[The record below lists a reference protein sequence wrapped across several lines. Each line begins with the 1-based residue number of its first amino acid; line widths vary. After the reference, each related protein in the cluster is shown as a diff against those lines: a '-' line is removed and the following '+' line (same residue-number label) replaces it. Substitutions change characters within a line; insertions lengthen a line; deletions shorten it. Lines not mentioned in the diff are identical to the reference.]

1 MPNYYETLGIHRNS
15 DDKTIRQAYRRLARE
30 HHPDVNQGDA
40 SAEEQFKAV
49 NEAYSVL
56 SDKDSRQK
64 YDRYGDQWK
73 QAGNFSSRQQHGT
86 GMPFSFDP
94 WSMFYGN
101 PNARHSPNF
110 GFDGA
115 FDNRNFERP
124 EPKEYNI
131 TISLYEAYSGATRTL
146 KLSNGKRIEAKI
158 PIGVASGSKIRMQG
172 IPGQDTSFYL
182 VIEILEHPIFKRL
195 NNDLFTEVEAHP
207 EQLVLGSE
215 LSIGTLTGDI
225 ALSVPPLTQNGQR
238 FRLSGQGMPS
248 LKSPNILG
256 DLYVIV
262 KVKLPSIPRKYEQE
276 IYESLRGNRSKDTGE

>member
-1 MPNYYETLGIHRNS
+1 MPNYYEILGVHQRS

-73 QAGNFSSRQQHGT
+73 KAETFSSRQHHAN

-94 WSMFYGN
+94 WNIFNGN
-101 PNARHSPNF
+101 PNARRNPNF
-110 GFDGA
+110 GFDET
-115 FDNRNFERP
+115 FDNRNFQRP

-158 PIGVASGSKIRMQG
+158 PIGVDNGSKIHMQG
-172 IPGQDTSFYL
+172 IPGQDTSLYL

-215 LSIGTLTGDI
+215 LSIETLTGDI

-248 LKSPNILG
+248 LKSPSIPG
-256 DLYVIV
+256 DLYVTV
-262 KVKLPSIPRKYEQE
+262 KVKLPSTSREYEQQM
-276 IYESLRGNRSKDTGE
+276 YEYLRDNRSKETEE

>member
-1 MPNYYETLGIHRNS
+1 MPNYYEILGIHQNS

-56 SDKDSRQK
+56 SDKDNRQK

-73 QAGNFSSRQQHGT
+73 QTGNFSSRQQHAN

-94 WSMFYGN
+94 WNIFNGN
-101 PNARHSPNF
+101 PNGSRSPF
-110 GFDGA
+110 GFDNA
-115 FDNRNFERP
+115 FDNRNFQRS
-124 EPKEYNI
+124 EPKQYNI
-131 TISLYEAYSGATRTL
+131 TISLDEAYSGATRTL

-158 PIGVASGSKIRMQG
+158 PIGVDSGSKIHMQG

-182 VIEILEHPIFKRL
+182 VIEILEHPTFKRL

-215 LSIGTLTGDI
+215 LSIETLTGDI

-248 LKSPNILG
+248 LRSPSVPG

-262 KVKLPSIPRKYEQE
+262 KVKLPTMPREYEQQM
-276 IYESLRGNRSKDTGE
+276 YESLRTNRSKETGE